1 MTWSSDFPVP
11 QQKAPDETTSLAPHP
26 RHRARSLFNARPTS
40 RANHPTYHNFEL
52 HVVDDDDHDDPAGAG
67 SGSSTTSPASL
78 AGDATTHNDGCSER
92 HIDCVSPG
100 DRQPHRGVL
109 EPVRT
114 GHRAVGDRDRLARVE
129 LPTRRGESHWLLL
142 DLPDGTA
149 PARRLLRG
157 GWVSRLVR
165 STLRRQGIDSGR
177 SVAVCVLGL
186 ITLAALAL
194 EVMR

>member
-52 HVVDDDDHDDPAGAG
+52 HVVDDDDHDDVAVAG

-165 STLRRQGIDSGR
+165 STLRRQGLSGGR
-177 SVAVCVLGL
+177 STAVCVLGL
-186 ITLAALAL
+186 LTLAALAL
-194 EVMR
+194 EVVR

>member
-52 HVVDDDDHDDPAGAG
+52 HVVDDDDHDDVAVAG

-114 GHRAVGDRDRLARVE
+114 GHRAMGDRDRLARVE

>member
-1 MTWSSDFPVP
+1 MTRSSDFPIP
-11 QQKAPDETTSLAPHP
+11 QQKAPDEPTSLAPHP

-52 HVVDDDDHDDPAGAG
+52 HVVNDDHDDVAVAG

-109 EPVRT
+109 EPVRL
-114 GHRAVGDRDRLARVE
+114 GDRAMGDRDRLARVE
-129 LPTRRGESHWLLL
+129 LPTGRGESHWLLF

-149 PARRLLRG
+149 PAQRHLRG
-157 GWVSRLVR
+157 GRLSRLVR
-165 STLRRQGIDSGR
+165 STLRRQGLNSGR
-177 SVAVCVLGL
+177 SLAVCVLGL
-186 ITLAALAL
+186 ITLAALTL
-194 EVMR
+194 EVVR

>member
-52 HVVDDDDHDDPAGAG
+52 HVVDDDDHDDVAVAG

-165 STLRRQGIDSGR
+165 STLRRQGLSGGR
-177 SVAVCVLGL
+177 STAVCVLGL

-194 EVMR
+194 EVL